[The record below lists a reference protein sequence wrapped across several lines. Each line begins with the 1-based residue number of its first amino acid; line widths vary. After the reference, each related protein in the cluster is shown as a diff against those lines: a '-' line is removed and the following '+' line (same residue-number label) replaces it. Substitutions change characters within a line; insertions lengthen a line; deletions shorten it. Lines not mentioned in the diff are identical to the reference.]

1 MVEEFNR
8 DLIGAALRA
17 GPVVIVFTKANG
29 ESRTMKCTL
38 KESLIPSINIPKGTE
53 YKKSAE
59 VLPVYELDNGWRS
72 FRWDSLQSWENL
84 TTYR

>member
-1 MVEEFNR
+1 MEFDR

-17 GPVVIVFTKANG
+17 GQIQIVFTKANG

-72 FRWDSLQSWENL
+72 FRWDSLQSWSKV
-84 TTYR
+84 TCQ